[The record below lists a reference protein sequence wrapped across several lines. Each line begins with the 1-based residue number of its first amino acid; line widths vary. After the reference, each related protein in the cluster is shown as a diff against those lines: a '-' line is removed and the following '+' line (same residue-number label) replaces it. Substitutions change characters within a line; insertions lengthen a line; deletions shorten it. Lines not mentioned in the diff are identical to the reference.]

1 MLSLGLSSGL
11 PGTDGAFGLDR
22 PQVLLCLVPLFCFAL
37 VRVIRD
43 RKYSRLI
50 KSFALRYRFS
60 RFLFWV
66 FCASLIF
73 ALAGPHWGL
82 RRINEYRWGLDVV
95 LALDMSRSM
104 EVRDLGPSRLERAAA
119 LGRELAGL
127 PGFRLG
133 FALGRGR
140 GNLAIPLTD
149 DRPVVMS
156 LLDSLDDAV
165 YTGTGTNL
173 ESLVDAAS
181 SAFLDDF
188 PGRRVIVLL
197 SDGEALSGSL
207 AAAAR
212 RAANLDIGIIA
223 VGLGT
228 AAGGAVPSVAS
239 AAAGGTAT
247 EGAAAGGGEI
257 SRLRREALE
266 EAAELT
272 GGIYIDGGEALAG
285 SLLGACL
292 ESLASQREGSSWR
305 RENRPRWRLFLCIA
319 LAALVCSKFCMRR
332 LVPRAFSRQ
341 MILVLL
347 PLFSLLYQ
355 SCAPVSGKLLV
366 VEGNFYHSRGRYDE
380 AIEAY
385 TRALEYQEVLPYAEY
400 GLGLVY
406 ASLEEMSAA
415 LGRYNAALEVYE
427 ALPAGEAEELGYR
440 VNYNRGLVLFSEG
453 DFEGAAGAFRRALEI
468 DGSRIEA
475 KRNLE
480 ISLLSLSRQQEQDLN
495 QAADGGEGSDPR
507 LDVLFR
513 YLNLKEQNQWKSRE
527 WAEEPSSAG
536 PDY

>member
-1 MLSLGLSSGL
+1 MLNLGFPSRL

-43 RKYSRLI
+43 RTYSRLI
-50 KSFALRYRFS
+50 RPFAFRYRCS

-66 FCASLIF
+66 FCASLVF

-82 RRINEYRWGLDVV
+82 RRISEYRWGLDVV
-95 LALDMSRSM
+95 LALDMSHSM
-104 EVRDLGPSRLERAAA
+104 EVRDLGPSRLERAADI
-119 LGRELAGL
+119 GRELAEL

-133 FALGRGR
+133 VALGRGR

-156 LLDSLDDAV
+156 LLESLDEAV

-173 ESLVDAAS
+173 ESLVDTAA

-207 AAAAR
+207 PGAAR
-212 RAANLDIGIIA
+212 RAQNLDIGIVA

-228 AAGGAVPSVAS
+228 EAGGPVPAPDS
-239 AAAGGTAT
+239 
-247 EGAAAGGGEI
+247 GEL
-257 SRLRREALE
+257 SRLRPEALE

-272 GGIYIDGGEALAG
+272 GGVYIDGGDPLAG
-285 SLLGACL
+285 ARVGAYL
-292 ESLASQREGSSWR
+292 ESLASEREGSSWR
-305 RENRPRWRLFLCIA
+305 RENRPRWRFFLCIA
-319 LAALVCSKFCMRR
+319 LAALACSKLCMRR
-332 LVPRAFSRQ
+332 FVPRPRSRQ
-341 MILVLL
+341 PLL
-347 PLFSLLYQ
+347 ALLFVPLLSPLYQ
-355 SCAPVSGKLLV
+355 SCAPVPGKLLV
-366 VEGNFYHSRGRYDE
+366 VEGNFYHSQGRYDE

-385 TRALEYQEVLPYAEY
+385 TRALDYPEALPYAQY
-400 GLGLVY
+400 GLGTVY
-406 ASLEEMSAA
+406 ASLEELPAA
-415 LGRYNAALEVYE
+415 LSRYDAALEAYE
-427 ALPAGEAEELGYR
+427 ALPAGEELGYR
-440 VNYNRGLVLFSEG
+440 LNYNRGLVLFWEG
-453 DFEGAAGAFRRALEI
+453 DFEGAALAFRQALEL

-480 ISLLSLSRQQEQDLN
+480 IALLSLSEERERN
-495 QAADGGEGSDPR
+495 ANGSAGGGEGEGDPLDPR
-507 LDVLFR
+507 LDILFR
-513 YLNLKEQNQWKSRE
+513 YLNVKEQNQWKSRE
-527 WAEEPSSAG
+527 WTEEPSTIG